1 MHFLGAVIA
10 EKQDDIYG
18 ILAEWSE
25 YADVDEYVKETRSE
39 IIANGR
45 ADDQAYLEDHGN
57 DTDPMHEKFKK
68 AAAGRLALDDEA
80 ALKAYAEYR
89 RLNLNED
96 GDAVSTFNEDSFYDY
111 YEIGEW
117 EGVDA
122 LRGITCRELAD
133 RYNREDALARTAIGS
148 LCVICKE
155 GWYDGRTVERHHH
168 SNGAERTRTE
178 HRQEGLVAQLP
189 RLTARRAGVLPSE
202 DAGQEPTSP
211 HMPCAGWKSAA
222 SSSHRRTLP
231 ERLSPPASRS
241 SDWAA
246 SMSC

>member
-117 EGVDA
+117 EGS
-122 LRGITCRELAD
+122 RRLAG
-133 RYNREDALARTAIGS
+133 N
-148 LCVICKE
+148 
-155 GWYDGRTVERHHH
+155 
-168 SNGAERTRTE
+168 
-178 HRQEGLVAQLP
+178 
-189 RLTARRAGVLPSE
+189 
-202 DAGQEPTSP
+202 
-211 HMPCAGWKSAA
+211 HMP
-222 SSSHRRTLP
+222 
-231 ERLSPPASRS
+231 
-241 SDWAA
+241 
-246 SMSC
+246 

>member
-18 ILAEWSE
+18 ILAEWS
-25 YADVDEYVKETRSE
+25 EYVKETRSE

-122 LRGITCRELAD
+122 LQGITCRELAD

-155 GWYDGRTVERHHH
+155 G
-168 SNGAERTRTE
+168 
-178 HRQEGLVAQLP
+178 LVAQLP

-211 HMPCAGWKSAA
+211 HTPCAGWKSTA
-222 SSSHRRTLP
+222 SSSHRRTSP
-231 ERLSPPASRS
+231 ERPSPPASRS

-246 SMSC
+246 STSC

>member
-80 ALKAYAEYR
+80 ATAMMAAMMAMS
-89 RLNLNED
+89 LNE
-96 GDAVSTFNEDSFYDY
+96 
-111 YEIGEW
+111 
-117 EGVDA
+117 
-122 LRGITCRELAD
+122 RHPCR
-133 RYNREDALARTAIGS
+133 
-148 LCVICKE
+148 
-155 GWYDGRTVERHHH
+155 
-168 SNGAERTRTE
+168 
-178 HRQEGLVAQLP
+178 
-189 RLTARRAGVLPSE
+189 
-202 DAGQEPTSP
+202 
-211 HMPCAGWKSAA
+211 
-222 SSSHRRTLP
+222 
-231 ERLSPPASRS
+231 
-241 SDWAA
+241 
-246 SMSC
+246 

>member
-18 ILAEWSE
+18 ILAEWS
-25 YADVDEYVKETRSE
+25 EYVKETRSE

-80 ALKAYAEYR
+80 VLKAYAEYR

-117 EGVDA
+117 G
-122 LRGITCRELAD
+122 GSTPCRESHAV
-133 RYNREDALARTAIGS
+133 NWPTGTTART
-148 LCVICKE
+148 L
-155 GWYDGRTVERHHH
+155 W
-168 SNGAERTRTE
+168 
-178 HRQEGLVAQLP
+178 
-189 RLTARRAGVLPSE
+189 
-202 DAGQEPTSP
+202 QEPP
-211 HMPCAGWKSAA
+211 
-222 SSSHRRTLP
+222 
-231 ERLSPPASRS
+231 
-241 SDWAA
+241 
-246 SMSC
+246 

>member
-96 GDAVSTFNEDSFYDY
+96 GDAVFTFNEDSFYDY

-122 LRGITCRELAD
+122 LQGITCRELAD

-155 GWYDGRTVERHHH
+155 GWYDGGLWNDTTTATVLNELER
-168 SNGAERTRTE
+168 NTGM
-178 HRQEGLVAQLP
+178 VAQLP

-231 ERLSPPASRS
+231 ERPSPPASRS
-241 SDWAA
+241 SDWAT
-246 SMSC
+246 STSC

>member
-68 AAAGRLALDDEA
+68 AAAGRLALD
-80 ALKAYAEYR
+80 
-89 RLNLNED
+89 
-96 GDAVSTFNEDSFYDY
+96 AVSTFNEDSFYDY

-122 LRGITCRELAD
+122 LQGITCRELAD

-155 GWYDGRTVERHHH
+155 GWYDGGLWNDTTTAAVLNELERNTGRKVWWLNFH
-168 SNGAERTRTE
+168 
-178 HRQEGLVAQLP
+178 
-189 RLTARRAGVLPSE
+189 
-202 DAGQEPTSP
+202 D
-211 HMPCAGWKSAA
+211 
-222 SSSHRRTLP
+222 
-231 ERLSPPASRS
+231 
-241 SDWAA
+241 
-246 SMSC
+246 

>member
-96 GDAVSTFNEDSFYDY
+96 GDAHVQRGQF
-111 YEIGEW
+111 
-117 EGVDA
+117 
-122 LRGITCRELAD
+122 LRLLRNRRMGGSRRLAG
-133 RYNREDALARTAIGS
+133 N
-148 LCVICKE
+148 
-155 GWYDGRTVERHHH
+155 
-168 SNGAERTRTE
+168 
-178 HRQEGLVAQLP
+178 
-189 RLTARRAGVLPSE
+189 
-202 DAGQEPTSP
+202 
-211 HMPCAGWKSAA
+211 HMP
-222 SSSHRRTLP
+222 
-231 ERLSPPASRS
+231 
-241 SDWAA
+241 
-246 SMSC
+246 

>member
-96 GDAVSTFNEDSFYDY
+96 GDAVSTFNEDGDAVSTFNEDSFYDY

-122 LRGITCRELAD
+122 LQGITCRELAD

-155 GWYDGRTVERHHH
+155 GWYDGGLWNGTTTATVLNELERNTGRKVWWLNFH
-168 SNGAERTRTE
+168 
-178 HRQEGLVAQLP
+178 
-189 RLTARRAGVLPSE
+189 
-202 DAGQEPTSP
+202 D
-211 HMPCAGWKSAA
+211 
-222 SSSHRRTLP
+222 
-231 ERLSPPASRS
+231 
-241 SDWAA
+241 
-246 SMSC
+246 

>member
-96 GDAVSTFNEDSFYDY
+96 GDAVSTTT
-111 YEIGEW
+111 
-117 EGVDA
+117 
-122 LRGITCRELAD
+122 ITKSENGRESTPCRESHAV
-133 RYNREDALARTAIGS
+133 NWPTGTTART
-148 LCVICKE
+148 L
-155 GWYDGRTVERHHH
+155 W
-168 SNGAERTRTE
+168 
-178 HRQEGLVAQLP
+178 
-189 RLTARRAGVLPSE
+189 
-202 DAGQEPTSP
+202 QEPP
-211 HMPCAGWKSAA
+211 
-222 SSSHRRTLP
+222 
-231 ERLSPPASRS
+231 
-241 SDWAA
+241 
-246 SMSC
+246 

>member
-25 YADVDEYVKETRSE
+25 YVKETRSE
-39 IIANGR
+39 IIANSR

-80 ALKAYAEYR
+80 A
-89 RLNLNED
+89 
-96 GDAVSTFNEDSFYDY
+96 
-111 YEIGEW
+111 
-117 EGVDA
+117 
-122 LRGITCRELAD
+122 
-133 RYNREDALARTAIGS
+133 
-148 LCVICKE
+148 
-155 GWYDGRTVERHHH
+155 
-168 SNGAERTRTE
+168 
-178 HRQEGLVAQLP
+178 
-189 RLTARRAGVLPSE
+189 RRAGVLPSE

-211 HMPCAGWKSAA
+211 HTPCAGWKSTA
-222 SSSHRRTLP
+222 SSSHRRTSP
-231 ERLSPPASRS
+231 ERPSPPASRS

-246 SMSC
+246 STSC

>member
-80 ALKAYAEYR
+80 ALKRTPNIA
-89 RLNLNED
+89 
-96 GDAVSTFNEDSFYDY
+96 GSTS
-111 YEIGEW
+111 
-117 EGVDA
+117 
-122 LRGITCRELAD
+122 
-133 RYNREDALARTAIGS
+133 
-148 LCVICKE
+148 
-155 GWYDGRTVERHHH
+155 
-168 SNGAERTRTE
+168 TRTE
-178 HRQEGLVAQLP
+178 TPCP
-189 RLTARRAGVLPSE
+189 RSTRTVSTTITKSENGRESTPCRESHAVNWPTGTTARTLW
-202 DAGQEPTSP
+202 QEPP
-211 HMPCAGWKSAA
+211 
-222 SSSHRRTLP
+222 
-231 ERLSPPASRS
+231 
-241 SDWAA
+241 
-246 SMSC
+246 